1 MEKLMSEAHKR
12 NINPKYKKSY
22 KNENRDWS
30 QYDRSLR
37 NRGDI
42 TIWFSQEAIKAWTPK
57 PKGNPG
63 RQRIYS
69 ELAIETV
76 LTLRLLFH
84 LPLRQA
90 EGFVNSIIAL
100 MGLELS
106 TPDHTTLSRRSKTLK
121 PLLNARINPGEPLH
135 VVVDSTGLSIHGE
148 GPWSRHKHGGKRRRG
163 WRKLHITVD
172 QNGQILSTSL
182 TDETTKDANEI
193 PRLLKD
199 IDGPICSFTADGA
212 YDEQPV
218 YQAVLDHS
226 KDASIVIPPRTNAVG
241 SATGGDEW
249 IQRDNHIHKIRRD
262 GIYSW
267 RRESGYYRQSTG
279 ENGFYRYQAII
290 GRKLRARDE
299 NARLVEVILGCK
311 ILNRCLDL
319 GRSES
324 VRVK

>member
-1 MEKLMSEAHKR
+1 
-12 NINPKYKKSY
+12 
-22 KNENRDWS
+22 
-30 QYDRSLR
+30 
-37 NRGDI
+37 
-42 TIWFSQEAIKAWTPK
+42 
-57 PKGNPG
+57 
-63 RQRIYS
+63 
-69 ELAIETV
+69 
-76 LTLRLLFH
+76 
-84 LPLRQA
+84 
-90 EGFVNSIIAL
+90 
-100 MGLELS
+100 MGLDLS

-148 GPWSRHKHGGKRRRG
+148 GPWSRYKHGGKRRRG

-182 TDETTKDANEI
+182 TDETTKDAIEI
-193 PRLLKD
+193 PRLLID

>member
-1 MEKLMSEAHKR
+1 MSEAHKR

-22 KNENRDWS
+22 KNENRNWS
-30 QYDRSLR
+30 EYDRSLR

-42 TIWFSQEAIKAWTPK
+42 TLWFSQEAIKAWTPK

-100 MGLELS
+100 MGLELP

-182 TDETTKDANEI
+182 TDETTKDASEI
-193 PRLLKD
+193 PRLLID

>member
-182 TDETTKDANEI
+182 TDETTKDASEI
-193 PRLLKD
+193 PRLLID

>member
-1 MEKLMSEAHKR
+1 MPEAHKR

-106 TPDHTTLSRRSKTLK
+106 TPDHPLSQKQDT
-121 PLLNARINPGEPLH
+121 E
-135 VVVDSTGLSIHGE
+135 
-148 GPWSRHKHGGKRRRG
+148 
-163 WRKLHITVD
+163 
-172 QNGQILSTSL
+172 TSL
-182 TDETTKDANEI
+182 ECTDKPWGTT
-193 PRLLKD
+193 PCR
-199 IDGPICSFTADGA
+199 GGQHRSF
-212 YDEQPV
+212 
-218 YQAVLDHS
+218 H
-226 KDASIVIPPRTNAVG
+226 
-241 SATGGDEW
+241 
-249 IQRDNHIHKIRRD
+249 
-262 GIYSW
+262 SW
-267 RRESGYYRQSTG
+267 RGTMVSAQTRWEKKKRMAKIAHY
-279 ENGFYRYQAII
+279 
-290 GRKLRARDE
+290 GRPEWADSLHFTD
-299 NARLVEVILGCK
+299 G
-311 ILNRCLDL
+311 
-319 GRSES
+319 
-324 VRVK
+324 

>member
-1 MEKLMSEAHKR
+1 MSEAHKR

-22 KNENRDWS
+22 KNENRNWS

-42 TIWFSQEAIKAWTPK
+42 TLWFSQEAIKAWTPK

-90 EGFVNSIIAL
+90 EGFVCSIISL
-100 MGLELS
+100 MRLDLS

-148 GPWSRHKHGGKRRRG
+148 GPWSRYKHGGKRRRG

-182 TDETTKDANEI
+182 TDETTKDAIEI
-193 PRLLKD
+193 PRLLID

>member
-1 MEKLMSEAHKR
+1 MSEAHKR

-182 TDETTKDANEI
+182 TDETTKDASEI
-193 PRLLKD
+193 PRLLID

>member
-1 MEKLMSEAHKR
+1 MSEAHKR

-22 KNENRDWS
+22 KNENRNWS

-42 TIWFSQEAIKAWTPK
+42 TLWFSQEAIKAWTPK

-90 EGFVNSIIAL
+90 EGFVSSIIVL

-148 GPWSRHKHGGKRRRG
+148 GPWSRYKHGGKRRRG

-182 TDETTKDANEI
+182 TDETTKDASEI
-193 PRLLKD
+193 PRLLID

-267 RRESGYYRQSTG
+267 RRESGYNRQSTG

>member
-1 MEKLMSEAHKR
+1 MSEAHKR

-22 KNENRDWS
+22 KNENRNWS
-30 QYDRSLR
+30 EYDRSLR

-42 TIWFSQEAIKAWTPK
+42 TLWFSQEAIKAWTPK

-182 TDETTKDANEI
+182 TDETTKDASEI
-193 PRLLKD
+193 PRLLID

-241 SATGGDEW
+241 SATGGD
-249 IQRDNHIHKIRRD
+249 
-262 GIYSW
+262 
-267 RRESGYYRQSTG
+267 
-279 ENGFYRYQAII
+279 
-290 GRKLRARDE
+290 
-299 NARLVEVILGCK
+299 
-311 ILNRCLDL
+311 
-319 GRSES
+319 
-324 VRVK
+324 

>member
-1 MEKLMSEAHKR
+1 MSEAHKR

-182 TDETTKDANEI
+182 TDETTKDASEI
-193 PRLLKD
+193 PRLLID

-279 ENGFYRYQAII
+279 ENGFYRYQAIL

>member
-182 TDETTKDANEI
+182 TDETTKDASEI
-193 PRLLKD
+193 PRLLID

-279 ENGFYRYQAII
+279 ENGFYRYQTII
-290 GRKLRARDE
+290 GRKLRARDDS
-299 NARLVEVILGCK
+299 ARLVEVILGCK

>member
-1 MEKLMSEAHKR
+1 
-12 NINPKYKKSY
+12 
-22 KNENRDWS
+22 
-30 QYDRSLR
+30 
-37 NRGDI
+37 
-42 TIWFSQEAIKAWTPK
+42 
-57 PKGNPG
+57 
-63 RQRIYS
+63 
-69 ELAIETV
+69 
-76 LTLRLLFH
+76 
-84 LPLRQA
+84 
-90 EGFVNSIIAL
+90 
-100 MGLELS
+100 
-106 TPDHTTLSRRSKTLK
+106 
-121 PLLNARINPGEPLH
+121 
-135 VVVDSTGLSIHGE
+135 
-148 GPWSRHKHGGKRRRG
+148 
-163 WRKLHITVD
+163 LHITVD

-182 TDETTKDANEI
+182 TDETTKDASEI
-193 PRLLKD
+193 PRLLID

-267 RRESGYYRQSTG
+267 RRESGYYGQSTG

>member
-182 TDETTKDANEI
+182 TDETTKDASEI
-193 PRLLKD
+193 PRLLID

-279 ENGFYRYQAII
+279 ENGFYRYQAIL